1 MLGLLFISVSHGF
14 FSSYPSPHTASGCR
28 SSLSTKSIVG
38 IDFGTEK
45 TCASHAL
52 WNSIQKKPP
61 PIFSLTISDR
71 IVFSSCLALGQDER
85 ILWGQEAYD
94 GQQGTVYKW
103 LKIFLYD
110 PDHPILQEPN
120 APQLPE
126 GVLPE
131 ELVTVYLRQLYDAIT
146 EKTRTLYP
154 NCDEG
159 TDYWFGWPATWSN
172 ESQQKMMRA
181 VQDAGYGNGPEELVT
196 VYLRQLYDAITE
208 KTRTLYPN
216 CDEGTDYWFGW
227 PATWS
232 NESQQKMMRAVQDAG
247 YGNGPDRFFF
257 VTEAEAVALFFT
269 YHEHYRKV
277 SNDCGLAAMDAALRG
292 YVRSL
297 PGVPSQ
303 RFLDKIGDLKRGF
316 NGDEVR
322 PIVLPA
328 SGQRT
333 ALPKHIKGCLNP
345 TIEKILSLILE
356 NIDASRQMQRP
367 ISHVLLAGGG
377 GMMPYLRSHIGVKLE
392 GIAEVLYLIEY
403 AAIPRLQFD
412 RSYGLEATSE
422 AIVHEEGLDRR
433 ILRKTSIPYWIG
445 QEYAIDH
452 EESHIFNIFHRAGD
466 PATTIINLVEHPG
479 KCPSPDDGTHI
490 ANEIVTLVPKGVFE
504 FCLQLQDRDS
514 ILRTGDECSIKV
526 QIAWTLRYSKQ
537 QAEVELVASVK
548 DAELGRKVGIL
559 DGHRLVH

>member
-1 MLGLLFISVSHGF
+1 MEPPLGQRKI
-14 FSSYPSPHTASGCR
+14 
-28 SSLSTKSIVG
+28 IVG

-45 TCASHAL
+45 TCVSHAL
-52 WNSIQKKPP
+52 WNSIQKEPP
-61 PIFSLTISDR
+61 PIFSLTINDR

-181 VQDAGYGNGPEELVT
+181 VQDAGYGNGP
-196 VYLRQLYDAITE
+196 
-208 KTRTLYPN
+208 
-216 CDEGTDYWFGW
+216 
-227 PATWS
+227 
-232 NESQQKMMRAVQDAG
+232 
-247 YGNGPDRFFF
+247 DRFFF

-269 YHEHYRKV
+269 YHEHYRKSLKLGDGCILICDIGGGTTDV
-277 SNDCGLAAMDAALRG
+277 VTMQIQNSSINPTYELLSRSSGNDCGLAAMDAALRG

-303 RFLDKIGDLKRGF
+303 RLLDKIGDLKRGF

-403 AAIPRLQFD
+403 APISVAWGATLRGALGRAIPRLQFD

-433 ILRKTSIPYWIG
+433 ILRKTSIPYWIVRKG

-479 KCPSPDDGTHI
+479 KCPSPDDGI
-490 ANEIVTLVPKGVFE
+490 TLVPKGVFE

>member
-14 FSSYPSPHTASGCR
+14 FGTPSR
-28 SSLSTKSIVG
+28 STKSIVG

-181 VQDAGYGNGPEELVT
+181 VQDAGYGNGP
-196 VYLRQLYDAITE
+196 
-208 KTRTLYPN
+208 
-216 CDEGTDYWFGW
+216 
-227 PATWS
+227 
-232 NESQQKMMRAVQDAG
+232 
-247 YGNGPDRFFF
+247 DRFFF

-269 YHEHYRKV
+269 YHEHYRKDV
-277 SNDCGLAAMDAALRG
+277 VAMQIQNSSINPTYELLSRSSGNDCGLAAMDAALRG

-403 AAIPRLQFD
+403 ARYLLRGERL
-412 RSYGLEATSE
+412 SE
-422 AIVHEEGLDRR
+422 VL
-433 ILRKTSIPYWIG
+433 WG

-479 KCPSPDDGTHI
+479 KCPSPDDGI
-490 ANEIVTLVPKGVFE
+490 TLVPKGVFE

>member
-1 MLGLLFISVSHGF
+1 MEPPLGQRKVS
-14 FSSYPSPHTASGCR
+14 
-28 SSLSTKSIVG
+28 LESIL
-38 IDFGTEK
+38 ERK
-45 TCASHAL
+45 KL
-52 WNSIQKKPP
+52 KKPP

-247 YGNGPDRFFF
+247 YGN
-257 VTEAEAVALFFT
+257 
-269 YHEHYRKV
+269 
-277 SNDCGLAAMDAALRG
+277 DCGLAAMDAALRG

-403 AAIPRLQFD
+403 A
-412 RSYGLEATSE
+412 SYGLEATSE

-433 ILRKTSIPYWIG
+433 ILRKTSIPYWIVRKG

-479 KCPSPDDGTHI
+479 KCPSPDDGI
-490 ANEIVTLVPKGVFE
+490 TLVPKGVFE